1 MASLKDL
8 LIMPSM
14 AASHHISPFS
24 MPTDSR
30 WTIPLR
36 IKCNFRNPVFL
47 STVWILGLVPARGL
61 KNHHGDHVFTFV
73 YICTDVVS
81 GKGNIV
87 FQGISKQIFQNII
100 RYLLSII
107 IFSIMY
113 CTIYD

>member
-1 MASLKDL
+1 MASLKEL

-14 AASHHISPFS
+14 AASHHFSPFS
-24 MPTDSR
+24 MPADSR

-81 GKGNIV
+81 GEGNIV
-87 FQGISKQIFQNII
+87 FQGISKQILQDII